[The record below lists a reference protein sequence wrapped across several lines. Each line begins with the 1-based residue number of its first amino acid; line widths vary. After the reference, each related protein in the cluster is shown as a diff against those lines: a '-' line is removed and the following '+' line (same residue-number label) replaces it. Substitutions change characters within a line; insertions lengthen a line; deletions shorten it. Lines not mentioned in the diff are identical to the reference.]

1 MLQVSENKVSYFFK
15 IVKMEEYPKIHLFAK
30 IHKKSFFSQK
40 SNNILIVITYKS
52 KEFLNQGIFKKALEF
67 RFLGL
72 TYY

>member
-30 IHKKSFFSQK
+30 IHKKSFFQK

-67 RFLGL
+67 RFFGL

>member
-15 IVKMEEYPKIHLFAK
+15 IVKMEEYPKIHLFAE
-30 IHKKSFFSQK
+30 IHKKKFFQK

>member
-1 MLQVSENKVSYFFK
+1 
-15 IVKMEEYPKIHLFAK
+15 MEEYPKIHLFAE
-30 IHKKSFFSQK
+30 IHKKSYFQK
-40 SNNILIVITYKS
+40 SNNILIVVTYKS